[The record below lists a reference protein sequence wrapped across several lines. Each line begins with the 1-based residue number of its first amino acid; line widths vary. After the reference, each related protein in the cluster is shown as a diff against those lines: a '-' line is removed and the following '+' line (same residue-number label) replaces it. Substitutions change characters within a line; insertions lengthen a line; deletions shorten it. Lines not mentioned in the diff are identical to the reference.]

1 MFGDRG
7 ELFVQEGLVR
17 VKFSGTDSLLPGDG
31 MNVKTKAY
39 FSLGIENLGNE
50 DLLDL

>member
-17 VKFSGTDSLLPGDG
+17 VKFWGTDSLLPGDG
-31 MNVKTKAY
+31 LVKTKAY